1 MNDQEAEIYRDG
13 LTILRGL
20 LTWELSPARWEGV
33 MAILEAMATSL
44 ELGDRDTMAK
54 ATVDLERIGPVR
66 FKRIGAESKDPP
78 PAPVRERTNEL
89 IHRLS
94 GKAGE
99 NA

>member
-1 MNDQEAEIYRDG
+1 MYQDAV
-13 LTILRGL
+13 TILRGV

-33 MAILEAMATSL
+33 AAILEAMATSL
-44 ELGDRDTMAK
+44 ELGDRDTMAE

-78 PAPVRERTNEL
+78 PVLVRERINEL
-89 IHRLS
+89 IHKLS